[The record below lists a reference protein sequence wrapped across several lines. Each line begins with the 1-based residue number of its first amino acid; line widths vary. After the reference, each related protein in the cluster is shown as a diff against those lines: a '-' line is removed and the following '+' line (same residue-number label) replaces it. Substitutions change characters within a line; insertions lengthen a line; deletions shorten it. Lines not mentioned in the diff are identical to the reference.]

1 MLTRL
6 AGPSVKRTKTLAT
19 VAVAVTTIVG
29 TCGAGVAAAQ
39 PLKRGAEPA
48 TYCVEMPDSVGLYP
62 GNPVTQMG
70 FPVGK
75 VDSVEQKS
83 THVEVRFTT
92 DGGRVFP
99 ADVRAVT
106 RSKSILAD
114 RSLELVG
121 NYESGPQLAPESCIP
136 LANSYTP
143 KTISEVVGSAADF
156 IEALAPEAGDETVEM
171 AITGLNEALRG
182 QGENARQMM
191 LHAANAMENPDGFI
205 ADIGSS
211 ISNMAPLTEE
221 ALVQWAAVKNI
232 ADNMPKVVSD
242 AMSLWPGTIDVCVG
256 IGWLVALLDDIQR
269 NYGDDIWPF
278 VHGQAVE
285 AVKLAAQQ
293 SGSLG
298 DLVSTI
304 PSMST
309 AVSAQT
315 RDAGALSVEY
325 TPPQIALSDDEAARL
340 CEVLESLS
348 PGSCK
353 GAGTGSRVTPEG
365 LMNLLNPIGAAR

>member
-19 VAVAVTTIVG
+19 VAVAITTIVG
-29 TCGAGVAAAQ
+29 TCGAGVASAQ
-39 PLKRGAEPA
+39 QTEDGAEPA
-48 TYCVEMPDSVGLYP
+48 TYCVDMPDSVGLYP

-70 FPVGK
+70 FPIGT
-75 VDSVEQKS
+75 VDSVEQHE
-83 THVEVRFTT
+83 THVRVRFTT

-99 ADVRAVT
+99 ADVQAVT

-121 NYESGPQLAPESCIP
+121 NYESGPQLTPASCIP
-136 LANSYTP
+136 LTNSYTP
-143 KTISEVVGSAADF
+143 KTISEVVASAADF

-171 AITGLNEALRG
+171 AVGGLEKALRG

-191 LHAANAMENPDGFI
+191 IHAADAMENPDGFI

-221 ALVQWAAVKNI
+221 TLVHWAAIKNI
-232 ADNMPKVVSD
+232 ADNMPKVVTD
-242 AMSLWPGTIDVCVG
+242 AMGLWPGTIDVCVG

-293 SGSLG
+293 SGSIG
-298 DLVSTI
+298 DLVSTV
-304 PSMST
+304 PAMSD
-309 AVSAQT
+309 AVAAQT
-315 RDAGALSVEY
+315 RDAGALSMEFA
-325 TPPQIALSDDEAARL
+325 PPKIALSDDDTARL

-353 GAGTGSRVTPEG
+353 EAGTGARVTPDG
-365 LMNLLNPIGAAR
+365 IMNLLNPIGAPR

>member
-6 AGPSVKRTKTLAT
+6 AGPSVKRTKTLA
-19 VAVAVTTIVG
+19 AVAVTVTAIVG
-29 TCGAGVAAAQ
+29 TCGTGVAVAQ
-39 PLKRGAEPA
+39 PEKSGAEAA
-48 TYCVEMPDSVGLYP
+48 TFCVEMPDSVGLYP

-75 VDSVEQKS
+75 VDSVEQKG

-99 ADVRAVT
+99 ADVQAVT

-121 NYESGPQLAPESCIP
+121 NYESGPQLTPESCIP
-136 LANSYTP
+136 LGNSYTP

-156 IEALAPEAGDETVEM
+156 IEALSPEAGDETVEM
-171 AITGLNEALRG
+171 AVTGLEKALRG

-191 LHAANAMENPDGFI
+191 IHAANAMENPDGFI

-221 ALVQWAAVKNI
+221 ALVQWAAIKNI

-242 AMSLWPGTIDVCVG
+242 AMGLWPGTIDVCVG

-278 VHGQAVE
+278 VQGQAVE

-293 SGSLG
+293 SRSIG

-304 PSMST
+304 PSMSN
-309 AVSAQT
+309 AVAAQT
-315 RDAGALSVEY
+315 RDAGAVSMEY
-325 TPPQIALSDDEAARL
+325 TPPKIALSDDEAARL
-340 CEVLESLS
+340 CDVLESLS

-353 GAGTGSRVTPEG
+353 NAGTGARVTPEG
-365 LMNLLNPIGAAR
+365 IMNLLNPIGATR